1 MGSTDEQTKVIES
14 RNKNLIVSAAAGSGK
29 TSVLTER
36 IVEKVLSDENLSI
49 DRMLI
54 VTFTNAAA
62 REMRDRIGKKLREKL
77 AEDPGNSHIRKQIA
91 ILHTAQITTIDSFC
105 LS

>member
-1 MGSTDEQTKVIES
+1 MDFTDEQKKVIES

-29 TSVLTER
+29 TAVLTER
-36 IVEKVLSDENLSI
+36 IVNKICEDESLSI

-62 REMRDRIGKKLREKL
+62 REMRDRIGRKLRE
-77 AEDPGNSHIRKQIA
+77 R
-91 ILHTAQITTIDSFC
+91 